1 MKRATLRKFDIPNI
15 ISLHG
20 RCLVVMSHNM
30 KPFVFLFA
38 LLLLS
43 ASSVGAGLFHN
54 PWVLIPS
61 GEFVMGSSAEDIASG
76 AVLCETVCTAK
87 TGDLMGDVEALRL
100 CRGQCKPAMYGNETP
115 VKQVFLDAYEISQ
128 FLVTNAEYLRFVRA
142 TSRPAPRNE
151 SRATYTL
158 WKGDTVPDAI
168 VSHPVINVSWYDA
181 RAYCRWAGAR
191 LPTEAEWEKA
201 ARGPDGLRYPWG
213 NELPTTSHANF
224 GRPWSGAGTLT
235 PVGHFEK
242 GKSPYGIYDMAG
254 NVWQW
259 TNDWYAEHYYDASP
273 TKNPM
278 GPKRG
283 RNKTVRGGSWINIP
297 AVIHSA
303 SRVGYDPLN
312 RIYDI
317 GIRCAKDAEE

>member
-1 MKRATLRKFDIPNI
+1 MNFL
-15 ISLHG
+15 
-20 RCLVVMSHNM
+20 LVVLIALG
-30 KPFVFLFA
+30 VFPV
-38 LLLLS
+38 
-43 ASSVGAGLFHN
+43 SSGADSVATD
-54 PWVLIPS
+54 PWIHVPK
-61 GEFVMGSSAEDIASG
+61 GEFVMGSSLEDIPFLTQ
-76 AVLCETVCTAK
+76 LCEKDCRTK

-100 CRGQCKPAMYGNETP
+100 CRGQCKPEMFSNEGP
-115 VKQVFLDAYEISQ
+115 SRRVHLDAYYIGKY
-128 FLVTNAEYLRFVRA
+128 LVTNSQYQDFIRA
-142 TSRPAPRNE
+142 TDRPAPKNE
-151 SRATYTL
+151 SRAKYTL
-158 WKGDTVPDAI
+158 WKGNTFPEFLRN
-168 VSHPVINVSWYDA
+168 HPVINVSWYDA
-181 RAYCRWAGAR
+181 RAYCRWAGGR

-213 NELPTTSHANF
+213 NETPTPSHSNY
-224 GRPWSGAGTLT
+224 GKPWSGTKTLT

-242 GKSPYGIYDMAG
+242 GKSPYGVYDMSG

-259 TNDWYAEHYYDASP
+259 TNDWYAEHYYKTSP
-273 TKNPM
+273 LDNPK

-317 GIRCAKDAEE
+317 GIRCVKDVN